1 MELKLPSDKIK
12 KIKSEAKSL
21 LQADALTA
29 LAVSRFLGKLN
40 HAAQAIAAA
49 PLFYRHLQ
57 RCLQVSLEEGNQEYS
72 HPCHLSPDAREE
84 LTWWTDHLSHKN
96 GKQLLLAKPDMV
108 IETDASTIGW
118 GASFNNVRTGG
129 PWSPQE
135 RHMHINCLELLAAS
149 LAIKSYAKDATDVV
163 IHLKM
168 DNTTALTYIN
178 KLGGTVSPEL
188 NRLTKELWVWCFQR
202 NITLK
207 ASHLAGSLNVIADE
221 ESRVMKDRS
230 DWMLCPKIFQRINSR
245 FGPLDVD
252 LFASRL
258 SHQLPQYVSWRPD
271 PVAIATDA
279 FTMNWKVS
287 NGYANPP
294 WNLIG
299 KVLQQVQQQNAEIVL
314 VAPDYES
321 RTLANRADDEKQA
334 QLLIA
339 TIQPYKAVSS
349 STVARWIKTV
359 LAKAGI
365 DTDIFKA
372 HSVRSAA
379 TSAAADAGVT
389 TTDIL
394 SAADW
399 SSESIFQ
406 KFYYKPQKNNIFGKA
421 VLSTKLSTTDKL
433 QNHVDME
440 TEHSEI

>member
-21 LQADALTA
+21 LQADALSA

-84 LTWWTDHLSHKN
+84 LTWWTDQLSHKN

-314 VAPDYES
+314 VAPVWPGQVWYPMLLDMLIQEPCLITSS
-321 RTLANRADDEKQA
+321 RSP
-334 QLLIA
+334 
-339 TIQPYKAVSS
+339 IQPTHPVNEPEINPPLAVWNISGQDTQQRTFRERLQNFSS
-349 STVARWIKTV
+349 H
-359 LAKAGI
+359 LG
-365 DTDIFKA
+365 D
-372 HSVRSAA
+372 RSLQKLMIP
-379 TSAAADAGVT
+379 SLRNGHAGVSKGT
-389 TTDIL
+389 LIP
-394 SAADW
+394 
-399 SSESIFQ
+399 FR
-406 KFYYKPQKNNIFGKA
+406 
-421 VLSTKLSTTDKL
+421 
-433 QNHVDME
+433 
-440 TEHSEI
+440 EI